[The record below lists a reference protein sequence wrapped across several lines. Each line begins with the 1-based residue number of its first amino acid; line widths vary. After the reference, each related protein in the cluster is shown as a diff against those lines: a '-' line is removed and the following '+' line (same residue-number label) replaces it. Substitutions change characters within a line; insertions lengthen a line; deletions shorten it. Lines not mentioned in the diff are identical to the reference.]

1 MRKHV
6 EKSLKDEGA
15 AEVVF
20 DLSEVGFVPSHLLK
34 TSFVN
39 KIKMSDNHN
48 LVAFTIDIGNTEFLT
63 GGVKDM
69 TTNSV
74 LPNLILKNVG

>member
-20 DLSEVGFVPSHLLK
+20 DLGEVSFLPPHLLK
-34 TSFVN
+34 SSFVN

-48 LVAFTIDIGNTEFLT
+48 MVAFTIDIGNTEFLT

-69 TTNSV
+69 TTNRV